1 MARSAMSLAPPPP
14 RVTPARWML
23 TATVPS
29 APATTLSMSPAWC
42 VAEPARPCALPVGLK
57 CPPAL
62 LASAALQSPFSC
74 TWMPCT
80 LLGWRPPMVPARCTP
95 SPIGMSSM
103 RPLTKLPDAAAR
115 LACACDAV
123 LCDAAGSAGFGAGGV
138 LEQPATSVVARTA
151 KAILCMSSLSMDL
164 LLASGPLAAGS
175 ELAGERVTPESK
187 PRRGLAPVSVG
198 MLERGVEQDAIE
210 LLARF
215 AVKIGHVLR
224 QARPRPTAECD
235 FPILALPRAL
245 ARAHERRI
253 ELCRTDGVARGE
265 RGHAPAQVLQFAH
278 VAGPVVALEAFER
291 GLAEPLRRRVEL
303 AGGGGEEAFGECGH
317 VVPAIAQRRQLQA
330 HDVEAMQQVRAELA
344 FGDEAFEVLVGGG
357 DDAHVHA
364 DQFAAA
370 DAEELAL
377 RQHAQQARLQRRGHV
392 ADFVEEQGAAIG
404 LFEAAH
410 VALLGTGEGAR
421 LVAEQLA
428 FEQLGGNRGGVER
441 DERAMRAR
449 RLTVQR
455 R

>member
-14 RVTPARWML
+14 SVTPARWML

-80 LLGWRPPMVPARCTP
+80 LLGWRPPMVPVRCTP

-103 RPLTKLPDAAAR
+103 RPLTRLPDAPAR

-123 LCDAAGSAGFGAGGV
+123 LCDAAFSAGSAAFGAGGV

-151 KAILCMSSLSMDL
+151 KAILCMCSLSMSL

-198 MLERGVEQDAIE
+198 MLERGVQQDAIE
-210 LLARF
+210 FLARF

-224 QARPRPTAECD
+224 QPRARPTAECD
-235 FPILALPRAL
+235 FPILALSRAL
-245 ARAHERRI
+245 ARAHERCI

-265 RGHAPAQVLQFAH
+265 RGHAPTQVLQFAH

-303 AGGGGEEAFGECGH
+303 ERGGGEEALGEGGH
-317 VVPAIAQRRQLQA
+317 VVAAIAQRGQLQA
-330 HDVEAMQQVRAELA
+330 HDIEAMQQVRAELA
-344 FGDEAFEVLVGGG
+344 FGDEALEVLVGGG
-357 DDAHVHA
+357 DDAYIHA
-364 DQFAAA
+364 DQ
-370 DAEELAL
+370 L
-377 RQHAQQARLQRRGHV
+377 
-392 ADFVEEQGAAIG
+392 
-404 LFEAAH
+404 
-410 VALLGTGEGAR
+410 
-421 LVAEQLA
+421 
-428 FEQLGGNRGGVER
+428 
-441 DERAMRAR
+441 
-449 RLTVQR
+449 
-455 R
+455 